1 MSAREPA
8 IDARPAMFRNHPFG
22 FILSLVLIPAFGLG
36 LLILLW
42 WYLHTRSVRLRIDA
56 DQVHLERG
64 LLSKSH
70 VDLDIGQIRTVK
82 VDQSFF
88 DRIFRVGRIAVYTT
102 GDTPEFRVNGIPDP
116 HRVREYVRGRREGV
130 A

>member
-1 MSAREPA
+1 
-8 IDARPAMFRNHPFG
+8 MFRNHPVG

-42 WYLHTRSVRLRIDA
+42 WYFQTRSVRLRIDA

-88 DRIFRVGRIAVYTT
+88 DRIFRVGQIAVYTT
-102 GDTPEFRVNGIPDP
+102 GDNPEFRVSGIPDP
-116 HRVREYVRGRREGV
+116 NRVREYVRERREAV

>member
-1 MSAREPA
+1 MSSRAPA

-22 FILSLVLIPAFGLG
+22 FIFSVLLIAAFGLG

-42 WYLHTRSVRLRIDA
+42 WYLQTRSVRLRIDA
-56 DQVHLERG
+56 DQVHLEEG

-82 VDQSFF
+82 VDQSFWN
-88 DRIFRVGRIAVYTT
+88 RIFRVGEIAVYTT
-102 GDTPEFRVNGIPDP
+102 GDNPEFRVSGIPDP
-116 HRVREYVRGRREGV
+116 HRVRDYVRDRRE
-130 A
+130 AAA